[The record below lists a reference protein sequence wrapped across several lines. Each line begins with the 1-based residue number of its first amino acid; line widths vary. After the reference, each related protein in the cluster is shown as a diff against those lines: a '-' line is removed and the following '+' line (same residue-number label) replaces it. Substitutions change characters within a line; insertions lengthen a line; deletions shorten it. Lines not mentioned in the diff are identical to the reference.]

1 MRAKLTAGAEIDF
14 LTRGELHDELASVTG
29 PLISY
34 LTEMQRGVKPLRFS
48 AVGQVA
54 NSGILIG
61 DSNSPTDQI
70 SPKAG
75 YVWAVTR
82 LTIGGI
88 ASTENVGVYINA
100 VGQGNIIDTMPGQT
114 LRRFGGNS
122 LILLPEDRLIISA
135 TSGIAEPAGTNV
147 YALGAA
153 LEVPREM
160 AWKLF

>member
-14 LTRGELHDELASVTG
+14 LTRDEIKTELSPILA
-29 PLISY
+29 Y
-34 LTEMQRGVKPLRFS
+34 LTEMQRGVKPLRFNAS
-48 AVGQVA
+48 AQVA
-54 NSGILIG
+54 GGGILIG
-61 DSNSPTDQI
+61 DSGSPSDQI

-75 YVWAVTR
+75 YIWAVTR

-88 ASTENVGVYINA
+88 ATNENVGVYINA
-100 VGQGNIIDTMPGQT
+100 VGQGNIVDTVPGQT